1 MEARKADAIQ
11 KTEGH
16 AVADSAGRKPGRR
29 KTKVRE
35 LFEREGPEVAWGR
48 GLRLGLKE
56 SRLRTWFAH
65 WRRVSKG
72 GSQII

>member
-1 MEARKADAIQ
+1 MEARKADGVR

-29 KTKVRE
+29 KIKVRE
-35 LFEREGPEVAWGR
+35 LFEHEGAEVAWGR

-56 SRLRTWFAH
+56 STLRTWFAA
-65 WRRVSKG
+65 WRTVSKP
-72 GSQII
+72 GSQR